1 MTTGQVKFLP
11 FISEVIKIKTDRV
24 KELIA
29 DDPHRFYNSTA
40 WKKKR
45 QEILERNN
53 HECQMCKDE
62 GKFSNQCLQV
72 HHIEELKDNPAR
84 ALDSS
89 NLITICNR
97 HHNLIHDKGK
107 RFRKNKKEPI
117 TPERW

>member
-1 MTTGQVKFLP
+1 MIT
-11 FISEVIKIKTDRV
+11 IKTERV

-45 QEILERNN
+45 QEILERDN
-53 HECQMCKDE
+53 HECQHCKAE

-72 HHIEELKDNPAR
+72 HHIKELEDYPSL
-84 ALDSS
+84 ALDND

-97 HHNLIHDKGK
+97 HHNLVHDKGRK
-107 RFRKNKKEPI
+107 FRRNKKEPI

>member
-1 MTTGQVKFLP
+1 VKFLP
-11 FISEVIKIKTDRV
+11 LNFEVITIKTEKV
-24 KELIA
+24 KKLIS

-45 QEILERNN
+45 QEILKRDH
-53 HECQMCKDE
+53 HECQHCKAE

-72 HHIEELKDNPAR
+72 HHIEELEDNPDL

-97 HHNLIHDKGK
+97 HHNLVHDKGK
-107 RFRKNKKEPI
+107 RFRRNKKEPI

>member
-1 MTTGQVKFLP
+1 MIT
-11 FISEVIKIKTDRV
+11 IKTERV

-45 QEILERNN
+45 QEILERDN
-53 HECQMCKDE
+53 HECVMCRE
-62 GKFSNQCLQV
+62 VGKFSNQCLQI
-72 HHIEELKDNPAR
+72 HHIKELEDYPSL
-84 ALDSS
+84 ALDNE

-97 HHNLIHDKGK
+97 HHNLVHDKGK
-107 RFRKNKKEPI
+107 RFRRNKKEPI